1 MRKRTQKKYPNEV
14 RVSVYACEDILAA
27 VDRATVD
34 QIENVRE
41 NKRIEDKSAE
51 YLVVL
56 DLHSFIV
63 WICLEAENT
72 VASEM
77 EDEDNRRLI

>member
-1 MRKRTQKKYPNEV
+1 MEKRTQEKYPNEV
-14 RVSVYACEDILAA
+14 WVSVYACEDILAT

-34 QIENVRE
+34 EIENVRE
-41 NKRIEDKSAE
+41 NKRIEDEGAE
-51 YLVVL
+51 YLIVL
-56 DLHSFIV
+56 DLHAFIV
-63 WICLEAENT
+63 WICLEAENI